1 MKIESYLKSIHLLSK
16 AEASHPW
23 PAILIQMDLS
33 AHIAD
38 LPYIT
43 QVVDNAINKAKQE
56 SKA

>member
-1 MKIESYLKSIHLLSK
+1 MNIQSYLKSIQLLNQ

-23 PAILIQMDLS
+23 PVILIQMDLS
-33 AHIAD
+33 SHITN

-43 QVVDNAINKAKQE
+43 QVVDNAINKAKEE

>member
-1 MKIESYLKSIHLLSK
+1 MKIQNYLKSIQLLNK

-33 AHIAD
+33 AHIAS

-43 QVVDNAINKAKQE
+43 EVVDNAINKAKQE